1 MVGTILRRKTHQGGI
16 FPRVISWGGILLGAT
31 LGGESTGGAI
41 LQGSILQSK
50 IFCEQLMRSIHP
62 GAIFQEAI
70 LLVPFKFAF
79 VSEFFFFS
87 AKQYALWGKKC
98 QGKFSSGKNLVTSEK
113 LVTFPRLIFQIRHF
127 STTNF

>member
-79 VSEFFFFS
+79 VSEFFSSLQNSMPYGEKNVRENFRR
-87 AKQYALWGKKC
+87 GK
-98 QGKFSSGKNLVTSEK
+98 
-113 LVTFPRLIFQIRHF
+113 I
-127 STTNF
+127 